1 MTNVIPGFEPGTPGS
16 KGEMFAVCMFNYAA
30 YRVRTCASFQ
40 ILDLE
45 SSALDHSAKTAL
57 IIISDCF

>member
-1 MTNVIPGFEPGTPGS
+1 MTNVTPGFEPGTPGS
-16 KGEMFAVCMFNYAA
+16 KGKMFAVCMFNDAA
-30 YRVRTCASFQ
+30 YRVRTCASVR

-57 IIISDCF
+57 IISDCF